1 MTMLAPLAEIW
12 MPSPPDLRLFG
23 AELSL
28 VAAIVALL
36 VLSMLFGR
44 SERLGAGVALAAA
57 VAVIFF
63 CRDTAGLV
71 DTAAR
76 TGLTPPGAA
85 PMLIA
90 DRFTVFFKLLLALFL
105 ATIVWLW
112 MTGTAACRPERGGAR
127 PVPAGPEFFV
137 LLLTSM
143 LGMSLMLATPNLL
156 VMMIAVETASLPSY
170 VLAASDRRS
179 RAGAE
184 AALKYVL
191 FGATTAAVM
200 AYGLSLLF
208 GLFGSL
214 DLTAIAAAASGGMPA
229 LGWIAMAA
237 FLTGVAFKISA
248 VPLHFWCPDVFE
260 GAPVEVATWLSV
272 ASKAAGL
279 GLLLRIVAAFGGGV
293 PDTIALP
300 LAWGIGLVAAVTC
313 TLGNLAALRQDSVK
327 RMLAYSSIAHAGYM
341 MMAAALPPGEAGH
354 GGIRPAMAAIVSY
367 LFVYLLMNLGAFGVT
382 AMVAWSQGSDRLA
395 AFTGLGRRAPWLAV
409 PMSVCL
415 FSLVGLPPLAGFA
428 AKWWLLAALGQ
439 GTERYPWLW
448 WLVLVAVINTAI
460 SLYYYVRVIR
470 QMFLAD
476 DARLERPAVP
486 VGGLALANGCAVLLL
501 LLGTV
506 AFGLM
511 RDRSQAYA
519 ACLAAGPPADVLP
532 AGDPLARGVSPAGDR
547 GIEAQRP

>member
-1 MTMLAPLAEIW
+1 MTMFAPLAGIW
-12 MPSPPDLRLFG
+12 MPSPQDLRLFG

-63 CRDTAGLV
+63 CRDAAGLV
-71 DTAAR
+71 DTGARAA
-76 TGLTPPGAA
+76 LTPPGAA
-85 PMLIA
+85 SMLVA

-105 ATIVWLW
+105 ATIIWLW
-112 MTGTAACRPERGGAR
+112 MTGAAAGRTGGEVR

-143 LGMSLMLATPNLL
+143 LGMSLMVATPNLL

-170 VLAASDRRS
+170 MLAASDRRS

-208 GLFGSL
+208 GLFGTL
-214 DLTAIAAAASGGMPA
+214 DLPAIAAAVSVKGMPA

-237 FLTGVAFKISA
+237 FLVGVAFKISA

-279 GLLLRIVAAFGGGV
+279 GLLLRIVAAFGGDV
-293 PDTIALP
+293 PATIALP
-300 LAWGIGLVAAVTC
+300 LAWGVGLVAAATC
-313 TLGNLAALRQDSVK
+313 TLGNLAALRQESVK

-341 MMAAALPPGEAGH
+341 MMAAAIPPAAAGDATV
-354 GGIRPAMAAIVSY
+354 RPAMAAIVSY

-409 PMSVCL
+409 PMSICL

-439 GTERYPWLW
+439 GADRHSWLW
-448 WLVLVAVINTAI
+448 WLVFVAVINTAV

-476 DARLERPAVP
+476 DERLERLAVP

-511 RDRSQAYA
+511 RDRSLAYA
-519 ACLAAGPPADVLP
+519 ACLARAAPESVVAAQDRLAWNGGPEGMVVNGAD
-532 AGDPLARGVSPAGDR
+532 
-547 GIEAQRP
+547 RP